1 MGDKGK
7 FKSNFGFLMATIGSA
22 VGLGNIW
29 GFPFKM
35 GKNGGF
41 AFLLIYIVLAV
52 IIGYCIM
59 LGEIAFGRKQEKA
72 AIEAYRKL
80 GSKFTFNGWINTLT
94 PLFLICFYCTLG
106 GYCLKYTVANF
117 GNIFNAGWGTLG
129 MPSGEFFGNFITDT
143 WPAILYGFIFLL
155 LTIVVVLGGVSG
167 GIEKFSVIA
176 MPALFVMLIIVIIRS
191 ITLPGAME
199 GLAFMFKPDWS
210 VFHGSGWVTVLAA
223 AGGQMFFSLSIS
235 SGCIIAYGS
244 YLSKSENLE
253 KNSALI
259 IIADT
264 VVAILAG
271 IAVMPA
277 VFAFGLEPDAG
288 PSLLFVTLQTVF
300 NSMGG
305 FGAVFGFIFYF
316 LVLIAALTSSVGMLE
331 GAVSSF
337 MDEQERK
344 GKAAS
349 RTFVTI
355 AIGIWATLGS
365 TLVSADALGG
375 GGLPHI
381 FGFDT
386 WIDTFDLLA
395 EGFLMPLGGLFMV
408 IILGWIRPGFLD
420 DEVRLGSSFGSKNFF
435 YICMKFLSPIFLI
448 FILIGQLNGFF
459 NWGLF

>member
-41 AFLLIYIVLAV
+41 AFLIIYIVLAV

-59 LGEIAFGRKQEKA
+59 LGEIAFGRKQERA

-80 GSKFTFNGWINTLT
+80 DSKFVFNGWINTLT

-117 GNIFNAGWGTLG
+117 GNIFNANWGTVG
-129 MPSGEFFGNFITDT
+129 VDSGDFFGGFISDT
-143 WPAILYGFIFLL
+143 VPAIIYGLIFLVI
-155 LTIVVVLGGVSG
+155 TVVVVLGGVAG

-176 MPALFVMLIIVIIRS
+176 MPALFVRLLIVIVRS
-191 ITLPGAME
+191 VTLPGAID
-199 GLAFMFKPDWS
+199 GIAFMFKPDWS
-210 VFHGSGWVTVLAA
+210 VFHGSGWITALAA

-244 YLSKSENLE
+244 YLGKSENLE
-253 KNSALI
+253 KNSAVI
-259 IIADT
+259 ITADT

-305 FGAVFGFIFYF
+305 FGALFGFIFYF

-344 GKAAS
+344 GKASS

-386 WIDTFDLLA
+386 WIDTFDLIA

-408 IILGWIRPGFLD
+408 IIMGWLRPGYLD
-420 DEVRLGSSFGSKNFF
+420 DEVRLGS
-435 YICMKFLSPIFLI
+435 
-448 FILIGQLNGFF
+448 
-459 NWGLF
+459 

>member
-1 MGDKGK
+1 MEDKGK

-41 AFLLIYIVLAV
+41 AFLVIYIILAV

-59 LGEIAFGRKQEKA
+59 LGEISFGRKQEKA

-80 GSKFTFNGWINTLT
+80 DSKFTFNGWINTLT
-94 PLFLICFYCTLG
+94 PLILICFYCTLG

-117 GNIFNAGWGTLG
+117 GNIFNASWGTLG
-129 MPSGEFFGNFITDT
+129 VESGDFFGGFISDT
-143 WPAILYGFIFLL
+143 WQAIIYGLIFLAI
-155 LTIVVVLGGVSG
+155 TIVVVLGGVSG

-176 MPALFVMLIIVIIRS
+176 MPALFVMLIVVIIRS
-191 ITLPGAME
+191 VTLPGAMD
-199 GLAFMFKPDWS
+199 GIAFMFKPDWS
-210 VFHGSGWVTVLAA
+210 VFHGSGWITVLAA

-244 YLSKSENLE
+244 YLNKSENIE
-253 KNSALI
+253 KNSAII

-305 FGAVFGFIFYF
+305 FGALFGFIFYF

-331 GAVSSF
+331 GAVSAF
-337 MDEQERK
+337 MDEQVRK
-344 GKAAS
+344 GKNPS
-349 RTFVTI
+349 RNFVTI
-355 AIGIWATLGS
+355 LIGIWACLGS

-381 FGFDT
+381 LGFDT
-386 WIDTFDLLA
+386 WLDTFDLFA

-408 IILGWIRPGFLD
+408 VILGWLKPGFLD
-420 DEVRLGSSFGSKNFF
+420 DEIKLGSSFGSKSFF
-435 YICMKFLSPIFLI
+435 YFCIKFLAPIFLI

>member
-41 AFLLIYIVLAV
+41 AFLIIYIVLAV

-59 LGEIAFGRKQEKA
+59 LGEIAFGRKQERA

-80 GSKFTFNGWINTLT
+80 DSKFVFNGWINTLT

-117 GNIFNAGWGTLG
+117 GNIFNANWGTVG
-129 MPSGEFFGNFITDT
+129 VDSGDFFGGFISDT
-143 WPAILYGFIFLL
+143 VPAIIYGLIFLVI
-155 LTIVVVLGGVSG
+155 TVVVVLGGVAG

-176 MPALFVMLIIVIIRS
+176 MPALFVMLLIVIVRS
-191 ITLPGAME
+191 VTLPGAMD
-199 GLAFMFKPDWS
+199 GIAFMFKPDWS
-210 VFHGSGWVTVLAA
+210 VFHGSGWITVLAA

-244 YLSKSENLE
+244 YLGKSENLE

-259 IIADT
+259 ITADT

-305 FGAVFGFIFYF
+305 FGALFGFIFYF

-344 GKAAS
+344 GKTSS

-386 WIDTFDLLA
+386 WIDTFDLIA

-408 IILGWIRPGFLD
+408 IIMGWLRPGYLD

-435 YICMKFLSPIFLI
+435 YFCMKFLSPIFLV

-459 NWGLF
+459 KWGLF